1 MRVIAKATPGHTRC
15 PAYIRGKEGVIQL
28 VYPIAYYPNFEHI
41 RRREHSYAVEFAAA
55 HVDGDPS
62 QTVLVELIES
72 YLEAAMSASHEA
84 LPAAATVIASPE
96 RRAVALRDALVDRG
110 LVEAGEAEALAHR
123 APEVLSPANG
133 ARVVARTWVD
143 PDFRKRLLAHA
154 TAAANELGIEGIE
167 GHQMVAVENT
177 TTTHNVIVCTQCSL
191 VPRGRYWACH
201 QIGTSHGHTAR
212 ASRALLAE
220 LSLQSP
226 AAQNIR
232 GWDTSGET
240 RYVVLPM
247 RPQGTE
253 HLTEEQL
260 ASLVTRD
267 ALIGVARIE
276 DQATG

>member
-1 MRVIAKATPGHTRC
+1 V
-15 PAYIRGKEGVIQL
+15 
-28 VYPIAYYPNFEHI
+28 
-41 RRREHSYAVEFAAA
+41 

-212 ASRALLAE
+212 ASRSLLAE
-220 LSLQSP
+220 
-226 AAQNIR
+226 
-232 GWDTSGET
+232 
-240 RYVVLPM
+240 
-247 RPQGTE
+247 
-253 HLTEEQL
+253 
-260 ASLVTRD
+260 
-267 ALIGVARIE
+267 
-276 DQATG
+276 